1 MRSQWLNIKFNK
13 CKIVL
18 KDSSIDEIG
27 VEHHFVAKNIGK
39 KVSIVYF
46 EIDIKSLSNIEK
58 LPLKYK
64 QVSKYP
70 SIEVD
75 LNFISD
81 KFDVIDSTIKEINS
95 PLVSSVKVIDIYD
108 GEDGR
113 AITTRITFSC
123 LERTL
128 TREEVQ
134 EVVDKV
140 VENLAKKGVKQKQFF
155 LISVSKIGNM
165 KNKELNLFNRLFK
178 IVLTISFL
186 FCVSCSSKKY
196 KVADFCED
204 VFIPGNKYYETN
216 VKHQEGFEIPPVLK
230 AKDILPPSMLGNK
243 LYTIKD
249 EVYSDG
255 TIDHF
260 YLKSKWGDS
269 KAESFLI
276 LKTRINEVNALES
289 LDKLERV
296 PFFKGLGKSALAV
309 ITSPCKLV
317 KLIGKMFTASPK
329 ETTEEKNEP
338 GEPEGSNS

>member
-1 MRSQWLNIKFNK
+1 MRYQWLNIKFNK

-46 EIDIKSLSNIEK
+46 EIDIKSLSDIEK

-81 KFDVIDSTIKEINS
+81 KFDVIDSTIKEVDS
-95 PLVSSVKVIDIYD
+95 PLVKSVKVIDIYD

-140 VENLAKKGVKQKQFF
+140 VIRPISKSEYLFEFKQ
-155 LISVSKIGNM
+155 LIWSI
-165 KNKELNLFNRLFK
+165 
-178 IVLTISFL
+178 
-186 FCVSCSSKKY
+186 
-196 KVADFCED
+196 
-204 VFIPGNKYYETN
+204 
-216 VKHQEGFEIPPVLK
+216 
-230 AKDILPPSMLGNK
+230 ML
-243 LYTIKD
+243 
-249 EVYSDG
+249 
-255 TIDHF
+255 
-260 YLKSKWGDS
+260 
-269 KAESFLI
+269 
-276 LKTRINEVNALES
+276 
-289 LDKLERV
+289 
-296 PFFKGLGKSALAV
+296 
-309 ITSPCKLV
+309 
-317 KLIGKMFTASPK
+317 
-329 ETTEEKNEP
+329 
-338 GEPEGSNS
+338 